1 MIDVHGQQFATSVV
15 EILAMETQE
24 AAAYR
29 QLDNLF
35 ESILHRA
42 FQGEL

>member
-1 MIDVHGQQFATSVV
+1 VIDVHGQQFAASVV
-15 EILAMETQE
+15 EILAMETQK

-35 ESILHRA
+35 ESILYRA
-42 FQGEL
+42 FQEEL